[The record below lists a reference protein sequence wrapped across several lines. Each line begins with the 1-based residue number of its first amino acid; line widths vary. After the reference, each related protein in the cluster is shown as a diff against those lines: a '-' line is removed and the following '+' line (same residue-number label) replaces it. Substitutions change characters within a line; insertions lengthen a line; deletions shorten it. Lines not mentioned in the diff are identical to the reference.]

1 MLAMVRDR
9 GLYDIIPDTDKLPDA
24 TNWTITVTTAGV
36 LMVSSTPLLQLQEE
50 WSNRNNVAYS
60 QILLCISSELQIS
73 MDHTDKLAEAWND
86 LKKKFKLNDPSKI
99 SIIRTWYNNY
109 HMQER
114 QSVLSY
120 ITAMKEF
127 KIEL

>member
-1 MLAMVRDR
+1 MVRDR